1 MDKFPLIWA
10 GNPVGELTVERE
22 ALYTWFTARCHL
34 PEGGTLVCLGRG
46 G

>member
-34 PEGGTLVCLGRG
+34 PEEGL
-46 G
+46 